1 MNDALKWKV
10 PKIPFWVVNFL
21 LIGFA
26 FYFVFRAPQS
36 VGPREIAG
44 VCLGCVALGALLASF
59 PYYLDYVAMAK
70 VIEVNALG
78 SVADRINGLEQFT
91 QKIEAVTDQWTVVQ
105 ESVHQNAEKTGV
117 AAKQIAEKM
126 GEEVREFAE
135 FMKKMND
142 SEKSGLRLEVDK
154 LRRSETEYL
163 QMLVRM
169 LDHIFAL
176 RGAAVRSGQQS
187 VADQITQFQSACLG
201 TVRRVGLVSF
211 TGEAEEAFDAARH
224 QVADGKKPFDGAV
237 ISETVGPGY
246 TFQGKLLRPALV
258 RVREP
263 KPAPPTATTA
273 PAPADKTFVLDEQD
287 DLALKSE

>member
-10 PKIPFWVVNFL
+10 PKIPFWVTNFFL
-21 LIGFA
+21 MGFA
-26 FYFVFRAPQS
+26 YYFILRAPQS
-36 VGPREIAG
+36 VGPREIAA
-44 VCLGCVALGALLASF
+44 VCLACVTLGAVLAIL
-59 PYYLDYVAMAK
+59 PYYLDYIAMSK

-78 SVADRINGLEQFT
+78 AVSDKIQNLEQFT
-91 QKIEAVTDQWTVVQ
+91 AKIEAVTDQWTVVQ

-126 GEEVREFAE
+126 GAEVREFAE

-154 LRRSETEYL
+154 LRRAETEYL

-169 LDHIFAL
+169 LDHIFAF
-176 RGAAVRSGQQS
+176 RAAAVRSGQQG
-187 VADQITQFQSACLG
+187 VIDQITQFQSACLG
-201 TVRRVGLVSF
+201 MVRRIGLVSF
-211 TGEAEEAFDAARH
+211 AGEPDEAFDAARH
-224 QVADGKKPFDGAV
+224 QVADGKKSFDGAV
-237 ISETVGPGY
+237 VSETVGPGY
-246 TFQGKLLRPALV
+246 TFQGKPLRPALV

-263 KPAPPTATTA
+263 KPAPPAAAA
-273 PAPADKTFVLDEQD
+273 PAEKTFVLDAEQN